1 MQKTTANANEHRLK
15 MTLRDIAMKYKE
27 KNGWVNE
34 DIANEIQ
41 DISTVSVWRALRDD
55 TDQLPSLEKLITI
68 ASACTGKN
76 VFGLLTEKLS
86 STFKVSNKR

>member
-1 MQKTTANANEHRLK
+1 MKQSNSNEQKLK
-15 MTLRDIAMKYKE
+15 MALREIAIKYKE

-34 DIANEIQ
+34 DIANEIK
-41 DISTVSVWRALRDD
+41 DISTVSVWRALKDD

-86 STFKVSNKR
+86 TSFKLSKK